1 MKRYW
6 SHYTSEAFANLERDK
21 LVAVLPIGAIEQHGP
36 HLPMSVDAAVAD
48 AMVEEI
54 IKRLPETSRAIFL
67 PTQAICKS
75 NEHSRYPGSLT
86 LSSQTLMQVW
96 CEIGACVAAA
106 GIRKLVFLNSHGG
119 NITIMDTVTRELRI
133 RHNMMAFSVNWWGQ
147 GMPENTYTEE
157 EMRFGIHAGDMETSV
172 MLALY
177 PELVDMSKA
186 QNFRSSLQDL
196 TQEFRHISLGAGAK
210 PGWQAQDINPYGA
223 AGNATLATAEKG
235 RATIDYA
242 AEKLVELLDE
252 VERVPLTWLD
262 NQPAW

>member
-6 SHYTSEAFANLERDK
+6 SQYTSEAFANLERDK

-48 AMVEEI
+48 AMVDEI

-67 PTQAICKS
+67 PTQDICKS

-86 LSSQTLMQVW
+86 LSSQTLIQVW

-106 GIRKLVFLNSHGG
+106 GVRKLVFLNSHGG
-119 NITIMDTVTRELRI
+119 NITIMDTVARELRI
-133 RHNMMAFSVNWWGQ
+133 RHNMLVFSVNWWGQ
-147 GMPENTYTEE
+147 GMPENTYTDE

-196 TQEFRHISLGAGAK
+196 AQDFRHISLSGGAK
-210 PGWQAQDINPYGA
+210 PGWQSQDINPFGA
-223 AGNATLATAEKG
+223 AGDATIATAEKG
-235 RATIDYA
+235 RATIDFA
-242 AEKLVELLDE
+242 ADKLVELLDE